1 MFFQYDFK
9 PYIAIIG
16 DIVASKKLKD
26 RSEIQRKLNRVLSE
40 INDRYADS
48 ISARFMITLGDEF
61 QGLLTDGEYVMEII
75 QTIQIRMY
83 PVRIRIGL
91 GIGRIETEINHLMPY
106 GADGSAYHHA
116 RKMIEELKNAENK
129 NKTFDADIMIAAD
142 GGYSDLEILLNT
154 ILSLCTAIRQRWT
167 ERQREAAYDCFLN
180 GDNQTAAAQ
189 RLKIS
194 QPAVQ
199 KLLSK
204 ADYYT
209 YKKSMDVVSQ
219 SLQKIKVDSHV

>member
-26 RSEIQRKLNRVLSE
+26 RSEIQKKLNGVLSE
-40 INDRYADS
+40 INDSYADR

-61 QGLLTDGEYVMEII
+61 QGLLADGESVIDII
-75 QTIQIRMY
+75 QRIQIRMY
-83 PVRIRIGL
+83 PVKLRIGI
-91 GIGRIETEINHLMPY
+91 GIGKIETEINHLIPY

-116 RKMIEELKNAENK
+116 RRMIEQLKNTENK
-129 NKTFDADIMIAAD
+129 NKSYDADIMIAAD
-142 GGYSDLEILLNT
+142 GGNSDLVILLNT

-167 ERQREAAYDCFLN
+167 ERQREVAYDCFLN

-219 SLQKIKVDSHV
+219 SLQKIKADSHV